1 MSSTMQPPTIYRASL
16 PTWKIIKCPSDPQ
29 IEGRL
34 VEARTLSEAKGV
46 LKSEAGLVNTKEV
59 VLHKM

>member
-1 MSSTMQPPTIYRASL
+1 MSSTMQAPTVYRASL
-16 PTWKIIKCPSDPQ
+16 PTWKIVKCPPDPM

-59 VLHKM
+59 ILEKV